1 MFLDLINELM
11 KKLLF
16 VFVLQLFCIG
26 AFSQTVDIIGE
37 DYVVAGSTH
46 SYTARTSI
54 IDPNYLYNWQIDG
67 GSLIGW
73 GQTVD
78 VKWDNTISSIK
89 RIRVHCIVQ
98 YRGDLTCDAVLYV
111 HTLNGSATIVTTSPF
126 GELCL
131 KEPDVLGQYLP
142 NLCSN
147 SL

>member
-1 MFLDLINELM
+1 M

-16 VFVLQLFCIG
+16 VFILQLFCIG

-89 RIRVHCIVQ
+89 RIRGGDARTFHF
-98 YRGDLTCDAVLYV
+98 YRRPGLL
-111 HTLNGSATIVTTSPF
+111 
-126 GELCL
+126 
-131 KEPDVLGQYLP
+131 
-142 NLCSN
+142 
-147 SL
+147 

>member
-16 VFVLQLFCIG
+16 VFILQLFCIG

-98 YRGDLTCDAVLYV
+98 YRGDRTCDAVLYV
-111 HTLNGSATIVTTSPF
+111 LR
-126 GELCL
+126 L
-131 KEPDVLGQYLP
+131 YL
-142 NLCSN
+142 
-147 SL
+147 

>member
-1 MFLDLINELM
+1 MFLDLIDELM

-16 VFVLQLFCIG
+16 VFVLQLFCMG
-26 AFSQTVDIIGE
+26 AFSQIVDIVGE
-37 DYVVAGSTH
+37 DEVVAGSTH

-54 IDPNYLYNWQIDG
+54 VDPNYLYNWQVDG
-67 GSLIGW
+67 GTLIGW
-73 GQTVD
+73 GQTID
-78 VKWDNTISSIK
+78 IKWGNDPKVLT

-98 YRGDLTCDAVLYV
+98 YRGDRTCDGVLYV
-111 HTLNGSATIVTTSPF
+111 RFVNGSATVVTTSPF

-131 KEPDVLGQYLP
+131 KEPDVLRQYLP

>member
-1 MFLDLINELM
+1 M

-16 VFVLQLFCIG
+16 VFILQLFCIG

-67 GSLIGW
+67 G
-73 GQTVD
+73 
-78 VKWDNTISSIK
+78 
-89 RIRVHCIVQ
+89 VHCIVQ
-98 YRGDLTCDAVLYV
+98 YRGDRTCDAVLYV